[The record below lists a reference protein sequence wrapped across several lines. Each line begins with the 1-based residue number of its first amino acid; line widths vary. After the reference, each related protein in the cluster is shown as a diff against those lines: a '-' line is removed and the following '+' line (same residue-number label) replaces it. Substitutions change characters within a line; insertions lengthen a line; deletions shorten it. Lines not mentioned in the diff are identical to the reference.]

1 MYDLL
6 TWNEIFQW
14 IKNSFLW
21 TKFPVTQMGLSNMAS
36 KNYSIIQ
43 LYPFTR
49 ENNKIDVIPTKQVF
63 NNSLIIKPL
72 EKKKWAILISDC
84 HFSLGSE
91 NFK

>member
-1 MYDLL
+1 M
-6 TWNEIFQW
+6 
-14 IKNSFLW
+14 S
-21 TKFPVTQMGLSNMAS
+21 LSNLAP

-43 LYPFTR
+43 LYPFSCK
-49 ENNKIDVIPTKQVF
+49 NNKIDVIPTNQMF